1 MTVASDEASGR
12 SAAAAPVSA
21 RSCSWSP
28 PPLLATTKAWV
39 TSVTGCSQPERKKWS
54 FVSRSPENSS
64 SASTQKHATRVPN
77 TPMQLDKPDS
87 RSPGLL
93 RNPTSPR
100 KRGEV
105 EKEPPL
111 FRGAELVG
119 EAAIA
124 ATQRAVV
131 VAAVGIVVVANEV
144 GDRRIAQ
151 HAPAIGQR
159 RANETQHLPVGKIN
173 VDRRGIAGPDHF
185 GALGD
190 ERVQLVFRQLPGT

>member
-28 PPLLATTKAWV
+28 PPLLATTKAWL

-87 RSPGLL
+87 RSPGSRRAIRPLPASGERL
-93 RNPTSPR
+93 RRRVRVFISPSLP
-100 KRGEV
+100 RGDD
-105 EKEPPL
+105 L
-111 FRGAELVG
+111 DL
-119 EAAIA
+119 
-124 ATQRAVV
+124 
-131 VAAVGIVVVANEV
+131 VAALQHRLGPAAFRQHVVIH
-144 GDRRIAQ
+144 GDREM
-151 HAPAIGQR
+151 
-159 RANETQHLPVGKIN
+159 RAFVVE
-173 VDRRGIAGPDHF
+173 
-185 GALGD
+185 LG
-190 ERVQLVFRQLPGT
+190 